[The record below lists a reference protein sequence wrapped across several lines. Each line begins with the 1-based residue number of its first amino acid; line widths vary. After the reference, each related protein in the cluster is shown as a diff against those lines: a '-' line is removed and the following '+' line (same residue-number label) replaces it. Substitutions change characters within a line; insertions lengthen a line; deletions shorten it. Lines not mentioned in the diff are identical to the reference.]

1 MADSYVYSVKN
12 RIFLIIICAKI
23 NTYNFLLY
31 VKIELEKVN
40 IRFNFEINANYKI
53 SDKKSQ
59 SGLSIQST
67 ALTMQW
73 SK

>member
-40 IRFNFEINANYKI
+40 IRFNFEINAN
-53 SDKKSQ
+53 
-59 SGLSIQST
+59 
-67 ALTMQW
+67 
-73 SK
+73 